1 MICMDNGMELNF
13 LTVGLFSTD
22 APWLHPVIAVDSYEI
37 IYVLEGEVRIY
48 EGEERYRLGAG
59 EMLLLYPGIEHGGF
73 GGKSTGKVSF
83 YWLHFRTPDIAA
95 WGQEKL
101 RRPPRDTEK
110 ELRALMHDAQTD
122 RRMAEVRLCL
132 LLLQLGSGREYR
144 NRQAYETEEYL
155 RLHAAEP
162 LTVAAVAARFGYS
175 PDHLSRVYRKE
186 FGRDLKSGIVRH
198 RLEFMEARLANTDDT
213 LKSLAGQCGFEDENA
228 FVKFFR
234 YHAGLTPTEYRNR
247 FFRVH
252 RNEK

>member
-1 MICMDNGMELNF
+1 
-13 LTVGLFSTD
+13 
-22 APWLHPVIAVDSYEI
+22 
-37 IYVLEGEVRIY
+37 
-48 EGEERYRLGAG
+48 
-59 EMLLLYPGIEHGGF
+59 
-73 GGKSTGKVSF
+73 
-83 YWLHFRTPDIAA
+83 
-95 WGQEKL
+95 
-101 RRPPRDTEK
+101 
-110 ELRALMHDAQTD
+110 MHDAQTD
-122 RRMAEVRLCL
+122 RRMAEARLCL